1 MNLVSFLDAKGV
13 EYAPFDPNRFKNF
26 IASHPDF
33 LSAAPRIVQ
42 IVGTNGKG
50 TTGRF
55 LAEILKNGG
64 LKVGHFTSPHI
75 LSFTERFWF
84 DGQDANEDELETAF
98 EAMHVR
104 FKDELGPLSYFEIL
118 TLLACFYF
126 KDRAEIV
133 VMEAGVGGEYDST
146 SALSKELLLVTPISM
161 DHLDMLGSSIEEITR
176 TKLRASNCKTIVG
189 FQPHRTVKEV
199 IKTEFLSSDISFL
212 EDLLS
217 AEEMLFIEDYIANN
231 SYASYLSQNLA
242 LAYAASKSL
251 GINPALE
258 NIKPLKG
265 RFERIEPNVIL
276 DVGHNVDA
284 ARRVAEE
291 LGGKKVVLVFNC
303 YADKDPENSLLAL
316 KNNIE
321 IVEIIDVEN
330 ERLIKKDKLI
340 KVLDKIK
347 VPYRNFDKIDKNSD
361 YLVFGSFSVAAEFL
375 RRRFEKK
382 I

>member
-26 IASHPDF
+26 IASNPDF

-161 DHLDMLGSSIEEITR
+161 DHLDMLGTSIEEITR

-189 FQPHRTVKEV
+189 FQPHRSVKEV
-199 IKTEFLSSDISFL
+199 IKAEFLSSDISFL

-217 AEEMLFIEDYIANN
+217 AEEMLFIEDYIAN

-251 GINPALE
+251 GIKPALE

-321 IVEIIDVEN
+321 IVDIIDVEN

>member
-26 IASHPDF
+26 IASNPDF
-33 LSAAPRIVQ
+33 LSQLPRIVQ

-84 DGQDANEDELETAF
+84 DGQDANEDELEMAF
-98 EAMHVR
+98 EAMDAR
-104 FKDELGPLSYFEIL
+104 FKDELGALSYFEIL

-161 DHLDMLGSSIEEITR
+161 DHLDMLGTSIEEITR

-189 FQPHRTVKEV
+189 FQPHRSVKEV
-199 IKTEFLSSDISFL
+199 IKGEFLSSDISFL

-217 AEEMLFIEDYIANN
+217 AEEMLFIEDYIVNN

-251 GINPALE
+251 GINPVVG

-321 IVEIIDVEN
+321 IVEIIDFKN

-361 YLVFGSFSVAAEFL
+361 YLVFGSFSVAGEFL
-375 RRRFEKK
+375 RRGFEKK

>member
-98 EAMHVR
+98 EAMHAR

-161 DHLDMLGSSIEEITR
+161 DHLDMLGTSIEEITR

-189 FQPHRTVKEV
+189 FQPHRSVKEV
-199 IKTEFLSSDISFL
+199 IKTEFFSSDISFL

-217 AEEMLFIEDYIANN
+217 VEEMLFIEDYIANN

-242 LAYAASKSL
+242 LAYAASNSL
-251 GINPALE
+251 GIIPALE

-321 IVEIIDVEN
+321 IVEIIDAEN

>member
-26 IASHPDF
+26 IASNPDF

-98 EAMHVR
+98 EAMHAR
-104 FKDELGPLSYFEIL
+104 FKDELEPLSYFEIL

-126 KDRAEIV
+126 KNRAEIV

-161 DHLDMLGSSIEEITR
+161 DHLDMLGTSIEEITR

-189 FQPHRTVKEV
+189 FQPHRSVKEV
-199 IKTEFLSSDISFL
+199 IKAEFLSSDISFL

-217 AEEMLFIEDYIANN
+217 AEEMLFIEDYIAN

>member
-26 IASHPDF
+26 IASSPDF
-33 LSAAPRIVQ
+33 LSAVPRIVQ

-98 EAMHVR
+98 EAMHAR
-104 FKDELGPLSYFEIL
+104 FKDELEPLSYFEIL

-161 DHLDMLGSSIEEITR
+161 DHLDMLGTSIEEITR

-189 FQPHRTVKEV
+189 FQPHRSVKEV
-199 IKTEFLSSDISFL
+199 IKTEFFSSDISFL

-217 AEEMLFIEDYIANN
+217 AEEMLFIEDYIAN

-321 IVEIIDVEN
+321 TVEIIDVEN